1 MGFFRKGAVSVAVL
15 LSWGVTGVQACSP
28 DQAGTVAPAARIV
41 SITVRSDSTV
51 MAVGHVAQVSVIAR
65 GSAEETLAEPEVAWT
80 TSNPDIATVSPT
92 GVVDAVGL
100 GVVTIEAKVA
110 DLTAR
115 TDLTIVA
122 GPDAASHDFNDGTLG
137 AYINRAATDL
147 DFLFDPTGAGRG
159 KVARFHYEG
168 SNGDI
173 NRSLEFRHVRRY
185 GEPIYFKGDFYI
197 PIADLS
203 TPAIIVR
210 KLIYWQSHKNW
221 GKYPPDG
228 GFGTGRT
235 VVVLLGSNLVVD
247 ATYDPAPQT
256 GKSANDVRTSVI
268 AAQGM
273 KGNTWYTLEVY
284 QHMESAIGRA
294 DGVLQVW
301 LDGNLVF
308 SKSDMTWTDPNWL
321 TDTAKYPV
329 PFDPADIYFKHFLVG
344 NQVNL
349 DQGSF
354 DEIRYW
360 DNVEFS
366 TTHGR

>member
-1 MGFFRKGAVSVAVL
+1 MPIRKRAAFVAVVL
-15 LSWGVTGVQACSP
+15 AIVLAGIQGCSADRSGP
-28 DQAGTVAPAARIV
+28 AAPAGQIV
-41 SITVRSDSTV
+41 SLTVDADSTI
-51 MAVGHVAQVSVIAR
+51 MAVGHFAQVSVTAR
-65 GSAEETLAEPEVAWT
+65 GPGGETVSTPAVEWT
-80 TSNPDIATVSPT
+80 TSNPDIATVSAS
-92 GVVDAVGL
+92 GVVEAVGI
-100 GVVTIEAKVA
+100 GAVTIEAKAA
-110 DLTAR
+110 DLTGR
-115 TDLTIVA
+115 IELTITT

-147 DFLFDPTGAGRG
+147 DFPFDPTGAGRG
-159 KVARFHYEG
+159 KVARFHYQG
-168 SNGDI
+168 SNGDV

-185 GEPIYFKGDFYI
+185 TEPIYFKGDFYI

-203 TPAIIVR
+203 TPAAIVR
-210 KLIYWQSHKNW
+210 KLIYWQMHKNW
-221 GKYPPDG
+221 GRYPPDG

-235 VVVLLGSNLVVD
+235 VVVLLGSDLVVD
-247 ATYDPAPQT
+247 ATYNPAPAT
-256 GKSANDVRTSVI
+256 GKTANDVRTAVV
-268 AAQGM
+268 AAQGI

-284 QHMESAIGRA
+284 QVMETAIGRA

-301 LDGNLVF
+301 LDGQLVF
-308 SKSDMTWTDPNWL
+308 SKTDMTWTDPNWL
-321 TDTAKYPV
+321 TDTTKYPV

>member
-1 MGFFRKGAVSVAVL
+1 MLVRKRAAL
-15 LSWGVTGVQACSP
+15 VTLFLAGGIAGVQGCSQ
-28 DQAGTVAPAARIV
+28 DRAGPAAPAAQIV
-41 SITVRSDSTV
+41 AATVNSDSTV
-51 MAVGHVAQVSVIAR
+51 MAVGHFAQVSVTVR
-65 GSAEETLAEPEVAWT
+65 GPGGETLPAPEVQWT
-80 TSNPDIATVSPT
+80 TSNPDIATVSPS
-92 GVVDAVGL
+92 GVVEGVGI

-115 TDLTIVA
+115 TDLTIVT
-122 GPDAASHDFNDGTLG
+122 GPNAASQDFNDGTLG
-137 AYINRAATDL
+137 AYINRASTDL
-147 DFLFDPTGAGRG
+147 DFPLDPTGASRG
-159 KVARFHYEG
+159 KVARFRYQG

-173 NRSLEFRHVRRY
+173 NRSLEFRYVRRY

-203 TPAIIVR
+203 TPAAIVR

-235 VVVLLGSNLVVD
+235 VVVLLGSDLVVD
-247 ATYDPAPQT
+247 ATYNPAPAT
-256 GKSANDVRTSVI
+256 GKTANDVRTSVV
-268 AAQGM
+268 AAQGIE
-273 KGNTWYTLEVY
+273 GNTWYTLEVF
-284 QHMESAIGRA
+284 QSMESAIGRA

-301 LDGNLVF
+301 LDGKQVF
-308 SKSDMTWTDPNWL
+308 SKTDMTWTDPNWL
-321 TDTAKYPV
+321 TDTTKYPV